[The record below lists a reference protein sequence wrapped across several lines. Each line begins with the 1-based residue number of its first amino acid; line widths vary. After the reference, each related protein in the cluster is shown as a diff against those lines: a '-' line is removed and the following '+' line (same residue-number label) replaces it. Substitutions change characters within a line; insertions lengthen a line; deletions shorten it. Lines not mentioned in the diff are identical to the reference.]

1 VSHTAD
7 RVDEFANRFI
17 PKVEILTALL
27 ISAQR
32 WTKIDPQH
40 PDAVK
45 IRKEVARID
54 AEFTY
59 MLSDLVMLVEECQ
72 PCMDPDNA
80 DHTAYETRIAP
91 ALAEMTARI
100 KEVTREKEHY
110 ATGPHAAVAR
120 PIEESSPEFLIG
132 SGRFFS

>member
-1 VSHTAD
+1 MNDTAD

-17 PKVEILTALL
+17 PKLEILTALL

-32 WTKIDPQH
+32 WAKFDPHH

-45 IRKEVARID
+45 VRKEIARVD

-72 PCMDPDNA
+72 PSMDPDNA
-80 DHTAYETRIAP
+80 DNPAYETRIAP

-100 KEVTREKEHY
+100 KEVTKEKEHY
-110 ATGPHAAVAR
+110 AAPPR
-120 PIEESSPEFLIG
+120 PVEKSNPELLMG
-132 SGRFFS
+132 SGRFSS